1 MNTDLISIKQSTAVE
16 VLSSPDQVAKII
28 EEVKV
33 KINTLDGG
41 TLETGVGRKKIITNA
56 NKAKKSK
63 IAVCKYIDD
72 LVLLKKVE
80 IRDKTLD
87 ENETIRLL
95 LQSKEDLSSGL
106 DSVYKEARQCV
117 TDFEA
122 NLKAEK
128 AAKEAEAEAIRLV
141 ALREADHEIGLLLN
155 DKYDNEKAK
164 AELVAEAERV
174 AKEDKIKSD
183 AAEAATAKAEQDAA
197 AEIAQ
202 ANQDKINAEQ
212 REATAK
218 QDAIDAKEVIR
229 IDYHERMIQHIV
241 ACGNGFIGG
250 SPQSFGVL
258 LYELENKI
266 VINESFEEFQQ
277 EAEVARNE
285 AIKKLNDCQEKQA
298 KDRKDSESKSKRDTE
313 IAAEQARLAQ
323 VKRQQDIET
332 KAAED
337 QAKRDAN
344 KSHTAKVRRTA
355 KDLLIARHNLSE
367 EVAKAII
374 IDLHKGVFADITINY

>member
-1 MNTDLISIKQSTAVE
+1 MNTDLISIKQSTALE

-80 IRDKTLD
+80 IRDKTAD

-128 AAKEAEAEAIRLV
+128 AAKEAEAEAIEL
-141 ALREADHEIGLLLN
+141 AKTIASDYEIAVILMAH
-155 DKYDNEKAK
+155 DFMERDAQKAK
-164 AELVAEAERV
+164 DELERSAAEE
-174 AKEDKIKSD
+174 KIKSEA
-183 AAEAATAKAEQDAA
+183 AAEATVKAEKDAA
-197 AEIAQ
+197 DKIAQ
-202 ANQDKINAEQ
+202 AERDAAK
-212 REATAK
+212 AK
-218 QDAIDAKEVIR
+218 QDAIDAQARADEAADREKKQAEQT
-229 IDYHERMIQHIV
+229 E
-241 ACGNGFIGG
+241 
-250 SPQSFGVL
+250 
-258 LYELENKI
+258 ENRLAQIESDKQRAEQTRLDKI
-266 VINESFEEFQQ
+266 ES
-277 EAEVARNE
+277 
-285 AIKKLNDCQEKQA
+285 DKQA
-298 KDRKDSESKSKRDTE
+298 KINAE

-323 VKRQQDIET
+323 VKRQQDIEA
-332 KAAED
+332 KAAEE